1 MYMPDEDKK
10 NKEHSKI
17 SLRIGEVQV
26 ELEGTYDNIKKLMGK
41 DLVDF
46 TKGLE
51 KTTTQL
57 PSSTEI
63 TPEVTPKAP
72 ETAPKAPE
80 VTPKEKTVPPPSKPS
95 ATPETPSQPP
105 RVPTVVKK
113 TEKISK
119 KKIGWKPL
127 TLALVMICIVLSAG
141 LVGVIAVYLPMV
153 DNLNSQMSEKD
164 TNIAALNSQVSS
176 LNSQISSLQDNLAQ
190 NESYIEDLKE
200 GIDYLNSQLAG
211 YLSIIYLNETEY
223 LPVDDVS
230 QNASTYTVL
239 FEGTLKYTGYV
250 AVSAESTSNTTYIQL
265 LYSSYGVNYDH
276 NVTVATS
283 GTAYFP
289 VLIGEVEIRLGNTDT
304 YAGDF
309 INATVSARYTY

>member
-1 MYMPDEDKK
+1 MPDEDKK

-72 ETAPKAPE
+72 ENAPKAPE

-95 ATPETPSQPP
+95 AAPETPSQPP